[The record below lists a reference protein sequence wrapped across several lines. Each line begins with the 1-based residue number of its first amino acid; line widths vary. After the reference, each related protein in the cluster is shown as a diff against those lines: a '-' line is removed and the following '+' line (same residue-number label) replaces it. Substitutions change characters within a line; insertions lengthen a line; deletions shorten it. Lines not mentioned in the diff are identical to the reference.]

1 MSPTK
6 QAKPMATKGGKGNSE
21 EPKLQLGGRMEKKNL
36 GELRLN
42 QGTSCPLTNEPKV
55 YDHDSDSIIGQKSDW
70 FGPIRILSSSIWFKI
85 RVITPVW
92 RQVC

>member
-1 MSPTK
+1 
-6 QAKPMATKGGKGNSE
+6 
-21 EPKLQLGGRMEKKNL
+21 MEKKIL

-42 QGTSCPLTNEPKV
+42 QGTSSPLTNEPNV

-70 FGPIRILSSSIWFKI
+70 FGTIRILSRSIWFKI

-92 RQVC
+92 RQFC